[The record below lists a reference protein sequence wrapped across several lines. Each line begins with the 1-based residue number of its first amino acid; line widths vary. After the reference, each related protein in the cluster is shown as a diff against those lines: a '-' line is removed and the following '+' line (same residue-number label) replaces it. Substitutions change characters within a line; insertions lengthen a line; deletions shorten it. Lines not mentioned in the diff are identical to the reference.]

1 MTCSG
6 SKKIALVTLALTT
19 AIALVLTPAPRT
31 DAADHRDGPILVG
44 NVGADIGGVYL
55 FLNPSD
61 NTKVIAAMSV
71 NGYIVPAENATA
83 GFFDHTLRYRFQFE
97 NTGNA
102 AGDIFLEVTFSKQ
115 TSRSA
120 PQGAT
125 VKQNGVTLFTAST
138 TVSSSTATTAPP
150 AVITTDPNTG
160 ISIFAGLRE
169 DPTFFDVPASLRYLN
184 SLTKN
189 APDPSVFNRARDS
202 GAGYNTL
209 MIVLSIPA
217 SRLRG
222 TVGDVI
228 GLSGSTLLGSRQLDR
243 MAVPLVNAMLVPYA
257 RKDEY
262 NAAPTTH
269 DAAGKFWAD
278 IAQTLTQLHTNST
291 YIGMIEDLAVT
302 DGDMLRLD
310 LSIPNTGSEGGKNT
324 VAGFPNGRRPN
335 DDVIDTL
342 VTLINNGVP
351 IKDNVNDNDVTL
363 PSTFPFFAR
372 PTQPF
377 AAGVTDDRTRN

>member
-1 MTCSG
+1 MTRSS
-6 SKKIALVTLALTT
+6 SKKVALVALALTT

-55 FLNPSD
+55 FLNPND

-83 GFFDHTLRYRFQFE
+83 GFFDSALRFRFHFE
-97 NTGNA
+97 NTGDA
-102 AGDIFLEVTFSKQ
+102 AGDLFLEITFSKQ

-120 PQGAT
+120 PQVAT
-125 VKQNGVTLFTAST
+125 VRQSGVTLFTATT

-150 AVITTDPNTG
+150 AVITTDPSTG

-169 DPTFFDVPASLRYLN
+169 DPTFFDVPAALRYLN
-184 SLTKN
+184 SLTSN
-189 APDPSVFNRARDS
+189 APNPSVFNRARDS
-202 GAGYNTL
+202 GAGYNTM

-222 TVGDVI
+222 TAGDII
-228 GLSGSTLLGSRQLDR
+228 GLSGSTLGSKQLDR

-262 NAAPTTH
+262 NASLTTQ
-269 DAAGKFWAD
+269 DATGKFRAD
-278 IAQTLTQLHTNST
+278 IAQTLAQLHTNAT
-291 YIGMIEDLAVT
+291 YISLIEDLAVT
-302 DGDMLRLD
+302 HGDMLRLD

-324 VAGFPNGRRPN
+324 AARFPNGRRPN
-335 DDVIDTL
+335 DDVIDTI
-342 VTLINNGVP
+342 VTLVNNGVP
-351 IKDNVNDNDVTL
+351 IKDNVNDNDVVL
-363 PSTFPFFAR
+363 PSTFPFFAP

-377 AAGVTDDRTRN
+377 AAGVIDDRTRN